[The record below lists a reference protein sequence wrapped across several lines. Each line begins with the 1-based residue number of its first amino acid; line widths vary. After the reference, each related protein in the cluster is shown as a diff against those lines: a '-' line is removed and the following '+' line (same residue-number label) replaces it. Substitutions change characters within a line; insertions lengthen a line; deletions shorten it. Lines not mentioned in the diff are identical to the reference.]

1 MRTEKKTKDGDLRY
15 PRRPLPVRIETGI
28 LTLDG
33 DLTVPPAAKGLVIFA
48 HGSGSSRKSPRN
60 RFVASQLNNH
70 GLASLL
76 ADLLTPE
83 EEEFERETRHLRF
96 DIPLLADRLESITKW
111 AGEDSRTGG
120 FNIGYFGASTG
131 AAAALIGAA
140 HHPRSVRAV
149 VSRGGRPDLA
159 GDFLPLVK
167 APTLLIAGTHD
178 QDILRLNREALAQL
192 NPESAIRLV
201 SGATHLF
208 EEPGALEQVSEL
220 AAAWFT
226 AHIG

>member
-1 MRTEKKTKDGDLRY
+1 MRTEKKTTDGDLQY
-15 PRRPLPVRIETGI
+15 PTRPSPVRIEAGT
-28 LTLDG
+28 LALDG
-33 DLTVPPAAKGLVIFA
+33 NLTIPPDAKGLVVFA
-48 HGSGSSRKSPRN
+48 HGSGSSHKSPRN
-60 RFVASQLNNH
+60 RFVASQLNAH

-83 EEEFERETRHLRF
+83 EEDIERESRHLRF
-96 DIPLLADRLESITKW
+96 NVPLLTDRLESITKW
-111 AGEDSRTGG
+111 VGEDSRTNGL
-120 FNIGYFGASTG
+120 NIGYFGASTG
-131 AAAALIGAA
+131 AAAALVAAA

-167 APTLLIAGTHD
+167 APTLLIVGTRD
-178 QDILRLNREALAQL
+178 QEVLRLNRESLAQL
-192 NPESAIRLV
+192 NPKSV
-201 SGATHLF
+201 MQVVPGATHLF

-226 AHIG
+226 THIS